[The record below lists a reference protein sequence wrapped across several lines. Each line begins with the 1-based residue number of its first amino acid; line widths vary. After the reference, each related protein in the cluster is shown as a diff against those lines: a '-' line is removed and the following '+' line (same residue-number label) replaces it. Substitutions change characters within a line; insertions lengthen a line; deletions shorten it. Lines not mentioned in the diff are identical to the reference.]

1 VKAIML
7 AVAAALLFL
16 GVMTVVLRLLP
27 VRERA
32 LQLTQIWLASV
43 PLLALAY
50 LLSPPDLGFLP
61 LALQDDPPWFGLV
74 FCMGMWVAGYFG
86 GLLQLYNLTE
96 RGLSLRLL
104 IDVANARAHG
114 LPVDEAMIGYSDGRG
129 IEWMFG
135 KRMSWLE
142 AAGLIQQAD
151 GWVTITPGARK
162 TARRLR
168 RLRTFLRLG
177 DWT

>member
-1 VKAIML
+1 MAVTAALIFL
-7 AVAAALLFL
+7 AV
-16 GVMTVVLRLLP
+16 MTLVLRLLP

-50 LLSPPDLGFLP
+50 LLTPPDLGFLP
-61 LALQDDPPWFGLV
+61 PALQDDPPWFGLV
-74 FCMGMWVAGYFG
+74 FCLGMWVAGFFG

-104 IDVANARAHG
+104 IDVDDAGARG
-114 LPVDEAMIGYSDGRG
+114 LPVEEAMIGYSDGRG

-142 AAGLIQQAD
+142 AAGLIEQAD
-151 GWVTITPGARK
+151 GWVTITPSARK

-168 RLRTFLRLG
+168 RIRAFLRLG